1 MGIKSTIRGG
11 LAGVKRAIVGPS
23 GGEGP
28 AIDPLIAESSAN
40 TKDLSP
46 SYDFYQQPLRKPGVL
61 PDIEIRPVYN
71 PSDDA
76 PPMGIERP
84 AKKLLPKEKRPDF
97 QTKDY
102 KKPAELPPQGREPGS
117 NPSRPYDEPDK
128 ANPMG
133 IERPDFQK
141 QDYKTKLQP
150 GSKSQYDGMTPPS
163 KNTKGKK

>member
-28 AIDPLIAESSAN
+28 AIDPLIAESSQ
-40 TKDLSP
+40 T
-46 SYDFYQQPLRKPGVL
+46 SY
-61 PDIEIRPVYN
+61 
-71 PSDDA
+71 DDA

-102 KKPAELPPQGREPGS
+102 KKPAELPPQEPKPRSQLSRPHDESYS
-117 NPSRPYDEPDK
+117 NSSRPYDEPDK

>member
-28 AIDPLIAESSAN
+28 AIDPLIAASSQ
-40 TKDLSP
+40 T
-46 SYDFYQQPLRKPGVL
+46 
-61 PDIEIRPVYN
+61 
-71 PSDDA
+71 PSDYA

-102 KKPAELPPQGREPGS
+102 KQRAEYLLKEPEPGS

-133 IERPDFQK
+133 IERPDFQT
-141 QDYKTKLQP
+141 QNYKTKFQP
-150 GSKSQYDGMTPPS
+150 GSKSQYDGMAPPS

>member
-28 AIDPLIAESSAN
+28 AIDPLIAESSQ
-40 TKDLSP
+40 T
-46 SYDFYQQPLRKPGVL
+46 SY
-61 PDIEIRPVYN
+61 
-71 PSDDA
+71 DDA

-84 AKKLLPKEKRPDF
+84 VKKLLPKEKRPDF

-102 KKPAELPPQGREPGS
+102 KQQAEYPLQGREPGANS
-117 NPSRPYDEPDK
+117 SRPYDEPDK

-150 GSKSQYDGMTPPS
+150 GSKSQYDGMAPPS